1 MFVGDSLSL
10 NQWESLTCM
19 LHAAVPKSKYTVDR
33 QKDLSTFTIPVT
45 LSLSLVFSFCS
56 FFFLHIFILHYIRY
70 RLIVFNTSF
79 LSDTSRTLQVRSTCY
94 NGVSTETKKNKKNL
108 L

>member
-19 LHAAVPKSKYTVDR
+19 LHAAVPNSKYTVDR

-45 LSLSLVFSFCS
+45 LSLSLYLPLYFVIFFVFLYLFCIIS
-56 FFFLHIFILHYIRY
+56 L
-70 RLIVFNTSF
+70 
-79 LSDTSRTLQVRSTCY
+79 
-94 NGVSTETKKNKKNL
+94 
-108 L
+108 